1 MDNQMIDDFANL
13 ELAFSELAQFGD
25 GALAYI
31 KQISLADARELVG
44 EIPDVPKN
52 VELYCLFG
60 ADGTPLSISDSHA
73 LAFEN
78 AFEHDLKP
86 IALH

>member
-1 MDNQMIDDFANL
+1 MSDQMISDFANH
-13 ELAFSELAQFGD
+13 ELAQFGD

-31 KQISLADARELVG
+31 KQISLADAKQLIG
-44 EIPDVPKN
+44 EMPEVAGDAQ
-52 VELYCLFG
+52 LYCLFG

-78 AFEHDLKP
+78 AFEHDLQP